1 MGAHCEEFLL
11 QLVTITVIVLFLA
24 TLIPCVSG
32 MNQFQYYAAAQVQ
45 LNESISRGSSASNS
59 NFNSSGTVI
68 TEGFLPYENNDLGI
82 RVQYPADWELES
94 HTEGAAFLAPLEN
107 ASDRYYESLNVY
119 VYNPGALEYYPS
131 NDTSLDEIV
140 AGEIKSLQQHHDFQL
155 EESNQTTISGNNIP
169 AHKLVYTYSDP
180 NIGLAKAMEVLSTD
194 GKSLYI
200 LVYTAKPADYPVHL
214 QTIME
219 MIDSLQLTTE
229 SFILPSTFWTSDS
242 TIFNLSNETGPLS
255 TGAQIAAYGDNVY
268 VVWED
273 NSNYTEN
280 YYKTDIFFAK
290 SSDDGNTFYKPINI
304 SNNKTT
310 ISWRAQITAYGDNI
324 YVVWEHY
331 NSTGQGKDDI
341 FFTKSS
347 DAGTTFSKPINLSS
361 DNSNDTS
368 SGMADV
374 AASPNGVH
382 VVWFDETS
390 PGVGEIM
397 YTKSSDNGTTFDKPV
412 SISDNYTQG
421 LAIEVSQFNTNSVYV
436 VWSNVFGSEAGLFS
450 DKVMFS
456 SSTDGGN
463 GFNEP
468 RNINN
473 NSTAGFLP
481 SIDSSNNSS
490 TVYVVWSEQNATGT
504 EPTGITLVRSLDGGN
519 EFGPPTHFV
528 NITGLFGM
536 TKVVASG
543 DDDDDDVYIVWNA
556 GQDIFMTSSADG
568 GNIFLDNPMNLSNNR
583 PGFSSFEPDIGDSDD
598 ALFIVWSTGVQ
609 GLLDKEEIMFKK
621 IEK

>member
-1 MGAHCEEFLL
+1 MTEANCEEFLL
-11 QLVTITVIVLFLA
+11 QLVTITVIVLFL
-24 TLIPCVSG
+24 TTSIPEVSII
-32 MNQFQYYAAAQVQ
+32 NQFQYHAAAQIQ
-45 LNESISRGSSASNS
+45 LNELTSSSSNS
-59 NFNSSGTVI
+59 NSNGTVI
-68 TEGFLPYENNDLGI
+68 TEGFLPYENSNLGI
-82 RVQYPADWELES
+82 RVQYPAAWELES
-94 HTEGAAFLAPLEN
+94 HTEGAVFLAPLEN

-140 AGEIKSLQQHHDFQL
+140 AGELKSLQRHNDFQL

-169 AHKLVYTYSDP
+169 AYKLIYTYSDP

-214 QTIME
+214 QTIMK
-219 MIDSLQLTTE
+219 MIDSLQLTRE
-229 SFILPSTFWTSDS
+229 SFILPSTFWTSDN
-242 TIFNLSNETGPLS
+242 TTVNLSNETGPLS
-255 TGAQIAAYGDNVY
+255 TGAQIAVSGNNVY
-268 VVWED
+268 AVWED

-280 YYKTDIFFAK
+280 YYKTDIYFAK
-290 SSDDGNTFYKPINI
+290 STDGGNTFDKPVNI

-310 ISWRAQITAYGDNI
+310 ISWRAQIAAFGDNV
-324 YVVWEHY
+324 YVVWERY

-341 FFTKSS
+341 FFTKST
-347 DAGTTFSKPINLSS
+347 DAGTTFSKPINLST
-361 DNSNDTS
+361 DNSHDTS
-368 SGMADV
+368 SGMVDIA
-374 AASPNGVH
+374 AASHNGVH

-390 PGVGEIM
+390 PGVGKIM
-397 YTKSSDNGTTFDKPV
+397 YTKSSDNGTTFNEPI
-412 SISDNYTQG
+412 SINDNYTQG
-421 LAIEVSQFNTNSVYV
+421 LAIEVSQFDTNNVYV
-436 VWSNVFGSEAGLFS
+436 VWSDVFGSEAGLFS
-450 DKVMFS
+450 DKVLFS
-456 SSTDGGN
+456 QSTDGGN
-463 GFNEP
+463 SFSEP
-468 RNINN
+468 RNIND

-528 NITGLFGM
+528 NITGLFGIA
-536 TKVVASG
+536 KVVASG
-543 DDDDDDVYIVWNA
+543 DDDDDDDVYIVWNA
-556 GQDIFMTSSADG
+556 GQDIFTTSSADG
-568 GNIFLDNPMNLSNNR
+568 GNIFLGNPMNLSNNR
-583 PGFSSFEPDIGDSDD
+583 AGFSSFEPDIGASDD
-598 ALFIVWSTGVQ
+598 ALFIVWSTGVE